1 MNSNQD
7 QQKELEQ
14 LMKDIGSPEES
25 ARGADILTQF
35 RSGQLSPIIAFW
47 NNFVSSHPD
56 EEAEFCKL

>member
-14 LMKDIGSPEES
+14 LMKDIGSPEAR
-25 ARGADILTQF
+25 ARGADILARF
-35 RSGQLSPIIAFW
+35 RSGQPSSIIAFW

>member
-14 LMKDIGSPEES
+14 LMKDIGSTEAR
-25 ARGADILTQF
+25 ARGADILSQF
-35 RSGQLSPIIAFW
+35 RSGQPSPIIDFW

-56 EEAEFCKL
+56 EDAEFCKL